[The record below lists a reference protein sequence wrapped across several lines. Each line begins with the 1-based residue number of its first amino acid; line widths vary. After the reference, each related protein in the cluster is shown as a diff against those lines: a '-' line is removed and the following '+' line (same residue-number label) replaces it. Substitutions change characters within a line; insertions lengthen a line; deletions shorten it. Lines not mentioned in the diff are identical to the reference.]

1 MKNAS
6 DGGPA
11 VAGVTSQRPSART
24 AAYRRASGSASAGR
38 AAQHPGRPSAAMRSE
53 MKVLVVTAVAPFGIG
68 REIGSEKNATP
79 LRQDEGGQPRGT
91 TMT

>member
-1 MKNAS
+1 
-6 DGGPA
+6 
-11 VAGVTSQRPSART
+11 
-24 AAYRRASGSASAGR
+24 
-38 AAQHPGRPSAAMRSE
+38 MRSE

-68 REIGSEKNATP
+68 LEQVVDPETNATP